1 MKTHTTKLI
10 VSAIAAVAVGGL
22 AVLGGCGDD
31 GFEQIDQGQLSLETQ
46 GTVQLQINQDDRPEE
61 QTAVQFSN
69 SGTGDLTFDRI
80 ELVDV
85 PARLT
90 GIGSAGDQPQS
101 CDYDADNPPMYGTGC
116 ETGQVC
122 WYLTNTCRPLG
133 FPETPTT
140 LAPERS
146 LNLNLVVMPG
156 EGSIECPDPPA
167 DDENAPANYCGKLV
181 AETDASND
189 GENIA
194 DGNATV
200 YFTYQAG
207 SGQIEVSP
215 PQLSFDDAA
224 PGGTFSQDFTIS
236 NADADETLIIN
247 GASINK
253 EASMFEVTGDEP
265 ISGAQISPQA
275 TKSWTLNFSP
285 PASANLEELTGIY
298 LTIESS
304 AKNNS
309 SASVFVSI
317 GSGGATPV
325 VTIEPKLLTFDSAS
339 EQTVTVTN
347 VAGESGEER
356 PNIRLRSL
364 TTAENDA
371 YYTFIIDGTEIGNNI
386 DTDLLQP
393 GDSQDITV
401 QYAKP
406 DGQTAAGA
414 TEARLNY
421 TYFEGSD
428 QISSTKRFTLL
439 GDQASAPLGK
449 LSPTSLLF
457 RAADGNE
464 KTHAFTIRN
473 LGNAALDLSGA
484 ALGEPAVGT
493 KDEFSFDLPDSVP
506 AGSIAEGTV
515 TFTGAN
521 AETDNVSLNMNSNT
535 AGPVMSLSLFADA
548 SSEDVTI
555 EAMITPFGD
564 DTVPVN
570 SKVEL
575 DAQQST
581 VPDDSLLDSAEWYLL
596 SRPSESSA
604 FLNENGRSVTFFPDA
619 AGEYK
624 VGLIIYDGSTGSSAT
639 YTFTAE

>member
-1 MKTHTTKLI
+1 MNRITMKLFI
-10 VSAIAAVAVGGL
+10 SAIAAVAVGGL

-31 GFEQIDQGQLSLETQ
+31 GFEQIDQGQLSLESQ

-61 QTAVQFSN
+61 QSDIQFSN
-69 SGTGDLTFDRI
+69 SGTGDLTFSRI
-80 ELVDV
+80 ELVDA

-90 GIGSAGDQPQS
+90 GIQSAGDQPQQ
-101 CDYDADNPPMYGTGC
+101 CEYDRNNPPQYGTGC

-122 WYLTNTCRPLG
+122 WYLTNTCRPTG
-133 FPETPTT
+133 FPDTPVSI
-140 LAPERS
+140 APERS
-146 LNLNLVVMPG
+146 LNLQLVVLPG
-156 EGSIECPDPPA
+156 DGPIECPDAPE
-167 DDENAPANYCGKLV
+167 DDDNAPANYCGKLIV
-181 AETDASND
+181 ETDAAND
-189 GENIA
+189 GENIV

-207 SGQIEVSP
+207 SGQIRVEP
-215 PQLSFDDAA
+215 PQISFDDAS
-224 PGGTFSQDFTIS
+224 PGGTFTRDFTIS
-236 NADADETLIIN
+236 NPDSEETLFIN

-253 EASMFEVTGDEP
+253 ESSMFEVTGDEP
-265 ISGAQISPQA
+265 ISGAEISPQA
-275 TKSWTLNFSP
+275 TKSWTLNFTP
-285 PASANLEELTGIY
+285 PESANLAELTGIY

-309 SASVFVSI
+309 SASTFISI
-317 GSGGATPV
+317 GGSGATPV
-325 VTIEPKLLTFDSAS
+325 VTVEPELVSFDSAS

-347 VAGESGEER
+347 VAGDSGEDR

-371 YYTFIIDGTEIGNNI
+371 FYTFIIDGTEIGNNI

-393 GDSQDITV
+393 GDSKEITV
-401 QYAKP
+401 KYAKP
-406 DGQTAAGA
+406 DGESGAGA
-414 TEARLNY
+414 TEARLSY
-421 TYFEGSD
+421 TYFESSE

-464 KTHAFTIRN
+464 KTHAFVIRN
-473 LGNAALDLSGA
+473 IGNAALDLSGA
-484 ALGEPAVGT
+484 ALGDPAVGS
-493 KDEFSFDLPDSVP
+493 KDEFTFDVPSSVP

-535 AGPVMSLSLFADA
+535 AGPVMTLNLFADG
-548 SSEDVTI
+548 SSPDANI
-555 EAMITPFGD
+555 DALITPFGD
-564 DTVPVN
+564 DTVAVD

-581 VPDDSLLDSAEWYLL
+581 VPDSSSLDSAEWYLL
-596 SRPSESSA
+596 SRPSGSSA
-604 FLNENGRSVTFFPDA
+604 FLNKNGRSVAFFPDA

-624 VGLIIYDGSTGSSAT
+624 VGLILYSGSTGSSTT